1 MRIRKSTLST
11 GAEKKR
17 FLSFDMSNL
26 LILGAGQY
34 GNVAKEIAEST
45 GLYEHISFL
54 DDRSSIAIGMIDEY
68 DKYISEYENAV
79 VAVGNPDIRLK
90 FIGKLIDAGYIVP
103 ALIHPKA
110 YVSPTAIIGKG
121 CFIEPMTIV
130 HTEAA
135 IGMGCIISAGAIVN
149 HNSVIGD
156 GCHIDCGA
164 IVGARV
170 RITDNTK
177 VEYGQIVRE

>member
-1 MRIRKSTLST
+1 MTRI

-45 GLYEHISFL
+45 GLYENISFL
-54 DDRSSIAIGMIDEY
+54 DDRSSIAIGLMEGY
-68 DKYISEYENAV
+68 GKYISEYENAV
-79 VAVGNPDIRLK
+79 VAIGNPEIRLK
-90 FIGKLIDAGYIVP
+90 FIGKLIDEGYNVP
-103 ALIHPKA
+103 TLIHSKA
-110 YVSPTAIIGKG
+110 YVSTTAIIGKG
-121 CFIEPMTIV
+121 CFVEPMAVV

-170 RITDNTK
+170 SITDNTK
-177 VEYGQIVRE
+177 VEFGQIVRE